1 MIQVLHTPALPAS
14 DEYLSTLSAPSS
26 YNNKHPFTSQ
36 NNTFFM
42 YRHLNTK
49 AFYLNLFLCKNN
61 LLTSRAKLQVLC
73 CLTPISNTRSLTWVL
88 ITLLKKGR
96 SGCSNST
103 FWIKPASQHLFL
115 EGRRN
120 TNRYNHR
127 WSDRTTFA
135 CTSITASHP
144 GLAFVVLSQMTVAE
158 QCWLCSTQADG
169 VGTILSSPKHRF
181 HNDLGRAS
189 HCCHQFPSFI
199 RFQEKWLWKRR

>member
-1 MIQVLHTPALPAS
+1 MIQVLRTPALPAS

-88 ITLLKKGR
+88 ITLLKKRPFGVLQF
-96 SGCSNST
+96 N
-103 FWIKPASQHLFL
+103 ILNKASQPAPLPRGQKKHK
-115 EGRRN
+115 
-120 TNRYNHR
+120 HR
-127 WSDRTTFA
+127 WSDRTTCA

-169 VGTILSSPKHRF
+169 VGTIPSSPKHRF

-189 HCCHQFPSFI
+189 HCCHQFPSFT
-199 RFQEKWLWKRR
+199 RFQEK